1 MNRWYQIPDISDTRY
16 FWDPIFLRPNIS
28 ETQYFWDP
36 IFLRPDISENRYFWD
51 PIFLRPDIS
60 ETRYFWV
67 PIFLMLIFLSIL
79 GYFRQFKT
87 ISEVF
92 VTFLMDIFGYFE
104 NIKFTLGAEVLST
117 FCSCLSYRLQ
127 ISHGSSY
134 GLSQQST
141 NVNKS
146 KKCSKL

>member
-1 MNRWYQIPDISDTRY
+1 
-16 FWDPIFLRPNIS
+16 
-28 ETQYFWDP
+28 
-36 IFLRPDISENRYFWD
+36 
-51 PIFLRPDIS
+51 
-60 ETRYFWV
+60 
-67 PIFLMLIFLSIL
+67 MLIFLSIL

-127 ISHGSSY
+127 ILRGSSY
-134 GLSQQST
+134 ELSNQIIMY
-141 NVNKS
+141 KS
-146 KKCSKL
+146 EQEQKVLKTSAPRVILCFQNIQKYPLKSHKNLKKLS